1 MIVVGTLL
9 EQLEKQGQLKVG
21 LSSLRLWVASGARG
35 ETAFRSR
42 RPMLL
47 ESELYGSA
55 HEASDWCRDWFRGLI
70 AIMGSPRKLGPKKH
84 DAAVRQTGSQEE
96 VLLGSQFSSW
106 QRSVLKC

>member
-1 MIVVGTLL
+1 MRIKLQT
-9 EQLEKQGQLKVG
+9 
-21 LSSLRLWVASGARG
+21 GA
-35 ETAFRSR
+35 ET
-42 RPMLL
+42 
-47 ESELYGSA
+47 GSDSPHLA
-55 HEASDWCRDWFRGLI
+55 GGLI